1 LDARRFRVPL
11 LKQLVADGFARY
23 DPLFLGIDATAEG
36 ALVARSGAVQDG
48 LYAIGP
54 LLRGVFWE
62 STAMPEI
69 RVQAAGIAS
78 DILARS
84 VRHAGFGLPQDY
96 AAAGGN

>member
-1 LDARRFRVPL
+1 
-11 LKQLVADGFARY
+11 
-23 DPLFLGIDATAEG
+23 
-36 ALVARSGAVQDG
+36 
-48 LYAIGP
+48 
-54 LLRGVFWE
+54 VFWE